1 MHFLAPRLGRS
12 GLDTLQCHVNRLMK
26 DFNGGSAATWGPAL
40 DVSETEDALEIQVE
54 LPGVDPENIEIT
66 VSGNDLII
74 RGEKTTVAT
83 DESVPETDGGETVE
97 RTWHR
102 VERRR
107 GSYERTLKLP
117 ETVDA
122 AKIEATS
129 SNGVLTVTLPKREEI
144 QPRRIEVV
152 KHTD

>member
-1 MHFLAPRLGRS
+1 MHFLTPRSGHS
-12 GLDTLQCHVNRLMK
+12 GLDSLHSRVNRLMK
-26 DFNGGSAATWGPAL
+26 DFSGGSTATWGPAL
-40 DVSETEDALEIQVE
+40 DISETEDAIEIQAE

-74 RGEKTTVAT
+74 RGEKTTVAR
-83 DESVPETDGGETVE
+83 DENASEAESVEPAE

-107 GSYERTLKLP
+107 GAYERTLKLP

-122 AKIEATS
+122 ARIEAAS

-144 QPRRIEVV
+144 QPRRIEIR
-152 KHTD
+152 TE